1 MFNLIM
7 TTQNIKGEKTTRFFD
22 SLNMMTENVKE
33 KLFLYIVNQDKQPVS
48 GLQIN
53 YKEIFTEKCSLSKA
67 RNLGLA
73 QLPDEPGIIA
83 FPDDDCWYNDSIIK
97 FVENNISGNDF
108 ICTGVFDPYK
118 GISYGNNRPLKT
130 RILINEANALFLPIS
145 VGIFYKYSTVSAI
158 PFFDERFGVGTAWGS
173 GEETDFVL
181 QLLKDGKRGEY
192 NSFDCVYHEA
202 ERDKDFNETSIYKY
216 ALGFAAMAEK
226 SKYVR
231 KQHETYK
238 QFKKI
243 KTRSR
248 LAKIY
253 YLFVP
258 KKRAVYS
265 ARLKGFKRGCFEGR
279 EYYSGRSTE
288 KNF

>member
-7 TTQNIKGEKTTRFFD
+7 TTQNIDGEKTKRFFD
-22 SLNMMTENVKE
+22 SLNAMTGDIRE
-33 KLFLYIVNQDKQPVS
+33 KLFLYIINQDKRPAA
-48 GLQIN
+48 GLTIK
-53 YKEIFTEKCSLSKA
+53 YKEIFTDKCSLSKA

-73 QLPDEPGIIA
+73 QLPEEPGIIA
-83 FPDDDCWYNDSIIK
+83 FPDDDCWYSDSILK
-97 FVENNISGNDF
+97 FVEENINNNDF

-130 RILINEANALFLPIS
+130 RTAIDEANALLLPIS
-145 VGIFYKYSTVSAI
+145 VGIFYKYSAVDEI
-158 PFFDERFGVGTAWGS
+158 PFFDERFGVGTDWGS

-202 ERDKDFNETSIYKY
+202 ERDKDFNVSSIYKD

-231 KQHETYK
+231 KQDEAYK

-243 KTRSR
+243 KARSYM
-248 LAKIY
+248 AKIY

-258 KKRAVYS
+258 NKRAVYS
-265 ARLKGFKRGCFEGR
+265 ARLKGFKRGCAEGR
-279 EYYSGRSTE
+279 EFYRNE
-288 KNF
+288 NAR